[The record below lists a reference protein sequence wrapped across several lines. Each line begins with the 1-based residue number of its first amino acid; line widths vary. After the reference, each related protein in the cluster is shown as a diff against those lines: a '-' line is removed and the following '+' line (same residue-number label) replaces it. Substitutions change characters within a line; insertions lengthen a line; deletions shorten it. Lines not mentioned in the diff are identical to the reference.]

1 VSSRPDLHELAR
13 RVLRDSPGDGLGL
26 AFDLEAQLDI
36 AETSAV
42 RWLACPSPELLA
54 EWRDVMAAVGD
65 AEGAVGSDARSRLD
79 ALRLL
84 LEVVED
90 ASGVSSDPSVFRGS
104 LARLA
109 EKRLHGEPER
119 AAGVVGAL
127 GGVLLSLAA
136 RSRTAAA

>member
-1 VSSRPDLHELAR
+1 MSSRPDLHELAR

-36 AETSAV
+36 AETTAV
-42 RWLACPSPELLA
+42 RWLACPSAELLA
-54 EWRDVMAAVGD
+54 EWRDVMAAIGD
-65 AEGAVGSDARSRLD
+65 VTGALVSDARSRLD
-79 ALRLL
+79 ALQLL

-90 ASGVSSDPSVFRGS
+90 ASVVTSDPSALRAS

-109 EKRLHGEPER
+109 QKRLRGEPER

-136 RSRTAAA
+136 RSRTAA